1 MAGALSGERRWRPP
15 AILVALAA
23 MLIALAIN
31 HAGYRGGGADDWH
44 YLEAAR
50 CAAAQHALCVPQS
63 HWWARFTLVAP
74 MAVPLALGGESRL
87 TLGIVPLLYAAAAIS
102 LFTLLVARW
111 FGRAAA
117 MLGGLLI
124 ATLPAISLVLLQPN
138 VDTAELAF
146 MLAAL
151 LAFDIGARSGRRSLA
166 IAGGALLG
174 LAILTRPSALALL
187 PILALA
193 AAAAPQLRR
202 LVLPAALGLAA
213 MLAAEAAAYWLWLG
227 DPLRSWTL
235 SLGHTSIPS
244 AELPPGFH
252 SARGPLFNPDYIAAW
267 RPAMGIR
274 IHWTVDPI
282 LNLLASPAIGPL
294 LIAAL
299 LLLALRRPAPVAP
312 QGRLLLWLLGGA
324 ILWFG
329 AITYAFAIDPKPRMF
344 LPVAAAAAAIFA
356 AQADSLWREGRRALV
371 AALAAIVV
379 AMNLVYA
386 ATIPDLRGLEPPAE
400 QWVREFG
407 PTLAVD
413 DASRRFLTLVPGVSA
428 LPVDPPGGARF
439 MTVALG
445 PCAEVARFRAGWR
458 IERMAVTT
466 TAAGEQA
473 SLCLFSRSASP
484 ATSLRR

>member
-1 MAGALSGERRWRPP
+1 MAGALSGWRWRRPP
-15 AILVALAA
+15 AALIALAA
-23 MLIALAIN
+23 MLVALAIN
-31 HAGYRGGGADDWH
+31 HAGYRGGGADDWQ

-50 CAAAQHALCVPQS
+50 CAAAQHGLCVPAS
-63 HWWARFTLVAP
+63 HWWARFPLVAP
-74 MAVPLALGGESRL
+74 VAVILALGGESRL
-87 TLGIVPLLYAAAAIS
+87 TLGIVPLLYAAAAVG
-102 LFTLLVARW
+102 LFALLVERW

-117 MLGGLLI
+117 MLGGVLI

-151 LAFDIGARSGRRSLA
+151 LAFDTAARRRNIGVAM
-166 IAGGALLG
+166 AGGALLG

-193 AAAAPQLRR
+193 AAVTPALRR
-202 LVLPAALGLAA
+202 LVLPAAFGLAA
-213 MLAAEAAAYWLWLG
+213 MLAAEMAAYWLWLG
-227 DPLRSWTL
+227 DPLRSWSL
-235 SLGHTSIPS
+235 SLGHTAIPS

-267 RPAMGIR
+267 RPSMGIR
-274 IHWTVDPI
+274 IHWTIDPI
-282 LNLLASPAIGPL
+282 LNLLASPAMGPL

-299 LLLALRRPAPVAP
+299 LLLALRRPSARDP

-344 LPVAAAAAAIFA
+344 LPVAGAAAAIFA
-356 AQADSLWREGRRALV
+356 ALGVGLWRDGRKAVV

-379 AMNLVYA
+379 AMNLAYE
-386 ATIPDLRGLEPPAE
+386 ATIPDLRGLERPAE
-400 QWVREFG
+400 QWVRELG

-413 DASRRFLTLVPGVSA
+413 DASRRFLTLVPGVPA
-428 LPVDPPGGARF
+428 LPVDPPGATHY
-439 MTVALG
+439 MIVVLG
-445 PCAEVARFRAGWR
+445 PCTEAARFRAGWR
-458 IERMAVTT
+458 IERTAVTT

-473 SLCLFSRSASP
+473 SLCLFKRN
-484 ATSLRR
+484 

>member
-1 MAGALSGERRWRPP
+1 MTGAPSGTRQWP
-15 AILVALAA
+15 AIPVALAA
-23 MLIALAIN
+23 MLVALAIN
-31 HAGYRGGGADDWH
+31 HAGYRGGGADDWQ

-50 CAAAQHALCVPQS
+50 CAVAQHGLCAPPS
-63 HWWARFTLVAP
+63 HWWARFPLVAP
-74 MAVPLALGGESRL
+74 MALVLAIGGESRL
-87 TLGIVPLLYAAAAIS
+87 TLGIVPLLYAAAAIG
-102 LFTLLVARW
+102 LFTLLVERW

-117 MLGGLLI
+117 MLGGPLM
-124 ATLPAISLVLLQPN
+124 ATLPVLSLILLQPN
-138 VDTAELAF
+138 VDTAELPF

-151 LAFDIGARSGRRSLA
+151 LAFDKAARGGRFMA

-193 AAAAPQLRR
+193 AAATPKLRR

-213 MLAAEAAAYWLWLG
+213 MLAAEMAAYWLWLG
-227 DPLRSWTL
+227 DPLRSWAL
-235 SLGHTSIPS
+235 SLDHTAIPS

-267 RPAMGIR
+267 RPAMGIHV
-274 IHWTVDPI
+274 HWTIDPI
-282 LNLLASPAIGPL
+282 LNLLASPAVGPL

-299 LLLALRRPAPVAP
+299 LLLGLRRPSPRET

-356 AQADSLWREGRRALV
+356 VQSVGLWHEGRKAIV
-371 AALAAIVV
+371 AALAAILV
-379 AMNLVYA
+379 AMNLFYA
-386 ATIPDLRGLEPPAE
+386 ATIPDLRALEPPAE

-413 DASRRFLTLVPGVSA
+413 DASRRFLTLVPGVRA
-428 LPVDPPGGARF
+428 LPVDPPGAAHY
-439 MTVALG
+439 MIVALG
-445 PCAEVARFRAGWR
+445 PCDGVARFRAGWH
-458 IERMAVTT
+458 IERASVTT
-466 TAAGEQA
+466 TPAGEQA
-473 SLCLFSRSASP
+473 SLCLFRKDEGP
-484 ATSLRR
+484 AAAPRR